1 MLGRV
6 LAQRR
11 SAGTALDYVRGL
23 APGVRANCWGL
34 AEAAGHENPH
44 RMQALLRGYR
54 WDWTRLRAELA
65 GLARAWLPCDPG
77 DLIGPGI
84 AVDETAQLK
93 DGDATACVA
102 PQHAGCTGHVEN
114 CVTTVFSAWVTTS
127 GQAWA
132 DFDVFMPQR
141 WEKDWRRRRAARI
154 PGKLERKTKPQLAIG
169 QLERLL
175 DAGLPAKWAAYDEV
189 YGRSGELRRFCESRG
204 LPYVAVI
211 PRDFR
216 ITLPSGAVIKAGD
229 AAGDAV
235 FERRSCGNGAKGPR
249 FADWALLATSSPRH
263 FLLIRRLL
271 SRPGDLAFYLCWA
284 PEGTP
289 ATMTFFIT
297 IAGRRWPAEETFK
310 TGKDVLG
317 WDQAQART
325 WDAVLPA
332 HRPGRP
338 RAAPPRRH
346 PQRALRRHHPPGRPR
361 PRKPRR
367 RPRRQG
373 RRQRPRPAHPTRRRA
388 RPRPQPAALPA
399 AHRRRQ
405 AHHRRDRPHRTPG
418 QAVRRRADHPRPPRL
433 PPALVPLAAL
443 PPGQS
448 PLAPLQHP
456 AAGRGSHLNCGD
468 RKEVTRCNR
477 KPRRITSQSATR
489 HRRTV
494 KTRLYYQHAEHGTGK
509 LVLCDWVW
517 LRVRGCLI

>member
-1 MLGRV
+1 MTISNNDTAVQARIEDAFDTVARADAQVRTVLGRV

-23 APGVRANCWGL
+23 APGVRASCWGL

-325 WDAVLPA
+325 WDAVCPA

-346 PQRALRRHHPPGRPR
+346 PQRALGVRPEYGRN
-361 PRKPRR
+361 
-367 RPRRQG
+367 
-373 RRQRPRPAHPTRRRA
+373 
-388 RPRPQPAALPA
+388 
-399 AHRRRQ
+399 
-405 AHHRRDRPHRTPG
+405 
-418 QAVRRRADHPRPPRL
+418 L
-433 PPALVPLAAL
+433 PPPLITAGERTSSQALMRSV
-443 PPGQS
+443 GVEN
-448 PLAPLQHP
+448 H
-456 AAGRGSHLNCGD
+456 GR
-468 RKEVTRCNR
+468 K
-477 KPRRITSQSATR
+477 
-489 HRRTV
+489 RRTESDEHV
-494 KTRLYYQHAEHGTGK
+494 PQHHDGA
-509 LVLCDWVW
+509 
-517 LRVRGCLI
+517 RGH